1 MSDNVT
7 DLSFSRIVATDPNSK
22 GYFVQLMDSVEHY
35 IDGQF
40 NKGRLTGTDYAN
52 VYLGS
57 IQYAIDR
64 SIQYAS
70 TEIIQNQQ
78 AELLYAQTEEVLKS
92 GNRADTALASDEAM
106 KAAQISDI
114 NAGVNLKVKQLDI
127 LDSDLAT
134 ATKNLLLMDANI
146 AATQA
151 GTARTEAETDVSVKQ
166 LDVMDAEID
175 LTRKN
180 ISAVTASIDQTQAET
195 QLVSARVGT
204 ENANT
209 MLVTE
214 QYQSEAKQ
222 NIDGGL
228 IDKQIES
235 EAARA
240 SLLINQ
246 AAVEAKKTV
255 TDGVMDA
262 QVKQVNAEIQKIE
275 NEGTLIVSRI
285 ATETAQQGLI
295 SNQAAKTAEEK
306 LLVTEQIESEKWNNG
321 RNTGAEGV
329 GTLQAQIK
337 LLVAKAST
345 ESINSDVMTQ
355 QSNLYKAQAEGF
367 KFKQNKE
374 VLKVVTDMWSVRG
387 SNVGDFGISDIANGN
402 AKIGPHSVAD
412 LISKATWD

>member
-78 AELLYAQTEEVLKS
+78 AELLYAQTEEVLKA
-92 GNRADTALASDEAM
+92 GNRADTALVSDEAM
-106 KAAQISDI
+106 KAAQLNDI
-114 NAGVNLKVKQLDI
+114 NAGIDLKVKQLD
-127 LDSDLAT
+127 A
-134 ATKNLLLMDANI
+134 M
-146 AATQA
+146 
-151 GTARTEAETDVSVKQ
+151 G
-166 LDVMDAEID
+166 AEID
-175 LTRKN
+175 LTREN
-180 ISAVTASIDQTQAET
+180 ISAVTASIGQTQAET

-295 SNQAAKTAEEK
+295 SNQAAKAAEEK
-306 LLVTEQIESEKWNNG
+306 LLITEQVESEKWNNG

-412 LISKATWD
+412 LISKATWN